1 MATYECPWI
10 FKGKEFESEDIP
22 LPVKKKSYEYI
33 FVYLITDYE
42 NGRKYIGQKMFYTKK
57 PVTKNKVTKKVKC
70 ESDWKTYYS
79 SSETIKEL
87 VKEQGSSKLKR
98 EIIYICCSKGQANY
112 LETKLQFELQCL
124 ENQETWYNGIVNLR
138 CNWKH
143 LKLDELIDKDDEL
156 IKELYAQY
164 RPTF

>member
-22 LPVKKKSYEYI
+22 NVKGKDLV
-33 FVYLITDYE
+33 FVYIITDNE
-42 NGRKYIGQKMFYTKK
+42 NGKKYIGQKMFFSKK

-70 ESDWKTYYS
+70 ESDWKTYFS
-79 SSETIKEL
+79 SSETIKQL

-124 ENQETWYNGIVNLR
+124 ENQDIWYNGIVNLR
-138 CNWKH
+138 CRWNH
-143 LKLDELIDKDDEL
+143 LKLNELIDKDENL
-156 IKELYAQY
+156 LNSLYSQY